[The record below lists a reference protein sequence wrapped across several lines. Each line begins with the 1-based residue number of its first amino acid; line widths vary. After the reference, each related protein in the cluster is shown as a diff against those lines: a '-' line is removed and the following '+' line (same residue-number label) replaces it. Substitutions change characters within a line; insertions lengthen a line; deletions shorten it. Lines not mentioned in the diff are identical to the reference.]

1 MMVVGMAVVMA
12 VRAGPQMV
20 VVVVV
25 VVIVRAGVGV
35 SHRPMSHRP
44 GRGSM
49 QGRNVRPAL
58 QPAG

>member
-12 VRAGPQMV
+12 VRAGPQM
-20 VVVVV
+20 VVVV